1 MMDAT
6 KVSNNKRISRWVD
19 QENLIVVNEI
29 ERKIVYKDEED
40 DR

>member
-6 KVSNNKRISRWVD
+6 KVSKDKRISRWVD

>member
-1 MMDAT
+1 MDAT
-6 KVSNNKRISRWVD
+6 KVSKDKRISRWVD

>member
-6 KVSNNKRISRWVD
+6 KVSKDKRISRWVD

-29 ERKIVYKDEED
+29 ERKMVYKDEED

>member
-1 MMDAT
+1 MDAT
-6 KVSNNKRISRWVD
+6 KVSKDKRISRWVD

-29 ERKIVYKDEED
+29 ERKMVYKDEED